1 MPSTR
6 RPTVTVITPCLNAG
20 RYLERTICSVL
31 DQQTPGVEYIVADGG
46 SRDESVELI
55 RAYEDELT
63 AWRSGPDAGAAAAIN
78 WALARAS
85 GQWVVIL
92 PAGDVLMPGAL
103 HALSDAI
110 TRQPDVRWFHGH
122 AHCLDEHDQTV
133 GVVSAAANLSLSRW
147 LMHDTDGAATA
158 ANAYRRD
165 LLAEVGPFNATLRH
179 AWHYEYHAR
188 LLAAKQSPTLIAT
201 DLAGQRRETY
211 RLPDAQ
217 QTIAR
222 GYEQIAAAERFSDR
236 VSSQQRAVLWRN
248 LDERRQIHA
257 IAEAEA
263 AGVEGQKVLWRRLMD
278 RPWWINSDRYRRAIT
293 KAASE
298 HLRTEEA
305 AAPLRRAA

>member
-1 MPSTR
+1 MPVKT

-31 DQQTPGVEYIVADGG
+31 DQQTPGVEYVVADGG

-55 RAYEDELT
+55 RGYEEELT
-63 AWRSGPDAGAAAAIN
+63 AWRSGPDAGAAAAVN
-78 WALARAS
+78 WALARA
-85 GQWVVIL
+85 GGDWVVIL

-103 HALSDAI
+103 HALTEAIGRHPDA
-110 TRQPDVRWFHGH
+110 RWFHGH

-133 GVVSAAANLSLSRW
+133 GVVSAPAKLSLGRW
-147 LMHDTDGAATA
+147 LMHDTAGAATA

-165 LLAEVGPFNATLRH
+165 LLHEVGAFDTALRH

-188 LLAAKQSPTLIAT
+188 LLAAKQSPTLIAA

-211 RLPDAQ
+211 RLPDVQ
-217 QTIAR
+217 RMIAE
-222 GYEQIAAAERFSDR
+222 GYERITAAERFSDR
-236 VSSQQRAVLWRN
+236 LMADQRAGLWRN

-293 KAASE
+293 KAAAAQ
-298 HLRTEEA
+298 LRTEEA
-305 AAPLRRAA
+305 AAPRRRAA